1 METFCGKAVAHKSDF
16 DWRHDESSVDDAVEA
31 LERAS
36 PNLDL
41 FNGSFN
47 STRRMLTVSRHRA
60 DLG

>member
-1 METFCGKAVAHKSDF
+1 MSPTLIGAMIRVQLMI
-16 DWRHDESSVDDAVEA
+16 AVEA

-41 FNGSFN
+41 FNGSLN
-47 STRRMLTVSRHRA
+47 STRRMLTVSRHRP